1 MLSRFACCPSFA
13 NPKSVTLQ
21 IPGSHLTGANA
32 LDAKL
37 TAAQKQKFVVGFT
50 IEKSDYIT
58 VERIRG
64 DWAFISLIHTS
75 FSTVRDNVLK
85 GGGTYGAISI
95 LNGVRCHNIAAI

>member
-1 MLSRFACCPSFA
+1 MRAVRLAH
-13 NPKSVTLQ
+13 PKRVTFQ
-21 IPGSHLTGANA
+21 IPGGSLTGANA

-37 TAAQKQKFVVGFT
+37 TAEQKQKFAVGFT
-50 IEKSDYIT
+50 IEKSDHLT

-75 FSTVRDNVLK
+75 FSTVHDNVLK

-95 LNGVRCHNIAAI
+95 LNGVSRQYRSHI